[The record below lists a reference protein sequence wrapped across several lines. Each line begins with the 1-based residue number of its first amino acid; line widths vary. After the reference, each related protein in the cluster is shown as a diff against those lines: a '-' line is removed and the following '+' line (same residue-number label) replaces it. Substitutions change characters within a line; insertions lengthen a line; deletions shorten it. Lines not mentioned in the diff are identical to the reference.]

1 MRVVGNLRE
10 YEGTVHVLVY
20 SVTILQDWNELTYH
34 ILDVIY
40 THLQNTRGAIPGT
53 GAASSAAPGFSPM
66 GGMAPRG
73 GMMGGVNLQQGN
85 VKKETKLEETV
96 IAFLLFSPLRMS

>member
-73 GMMGGVNLQQGN
+73 GGVNLQQGN

-96 IAFLLFSPLRMS
+96 ISFFLFSPLRML